1 MESKRARKPP
11 DRFDPSEGSAKQT
24 TQTLIIEKCMS
35 DMDSKR
41 LRKPPLWFV
50 PWKEGDKHAP
60 QALRKRK
67 CKSK

>member
-11 DRFDPSEGSAKQT
+11 DRFDLSEGSAKQT
-24 TQTLIIEKCMS
+24 KQTLRIEKFMN

-60 QALRKRK
+60 QALRKRN
-67 CKSK
+67 SKNK